1 MMSVYVIRFQE
12 FSKLRPWKFT
22 KVTDVDSLNQL
33 VADEVTSALKRASI
47 EGRRLM
53 VICPVG
59 PLNYSYWADLMNREQ
74 TNGAHLVTVNMDEYV
89 DESGRLVIESHPLSF
104 RRFMKETFF
113 DRLRGG
119 ARVPEENIHF
129 PSPKS
134 PELTTQLIEVHG
146 GADLCYGGMGL
157 TGHFAFNDP
166 PRPDEPCDDDQV
178 RNSRTRVVQIGP
190 ETQAQMCM
198 GGTGGNWEV
207 LPKQAITLGMYE
219 LLMSKSIH
227 LTFMRSWHAGVMRR
241 ALFGEVT
248 GRCPGSFIQQHKNVQ
263 VTATELAAALPMI
276 NVAQRVAE

>member
-1 MMSVYVIRFQE
+1 MNVYALKFEE

-22 KVTDVDSLNQL
+22 KVADVDALNQL
-33 VADEVTSALKRASI
+33 VADEVVAALKLAAS

-53 VICPVG
+53 VIGPVG

-74 TNGAHLVTVNMDEYV
+74 TNGAHLITVNMDEFV
-89 DESGRLVIESHPLSF
+89 DESGELVAESHPLSF

-113 DRLRGG
+113 DRLRGDV
-119 ARVPEENIHF
+119 RVPEENIHF

-134 PELTTQLIEVHG
+134 PEVTTRLIEEHG

-166 PRPDEPCDDDQV
+166 PPPDEPCDDNEV
-178 RNSRTRVVQIGP
+178 RNWRTRVLRLGP
-190 ETQAQMCM
+190 ESRTQMCM
-198 GGTGGNWEV
+198 GGTDGNWEV
-207 LPKQAITLGMYE
+207 IPKHAVTLGMYE

-227 LTFMRSWHAGVMRR
+227 LAFLRSWHAGVMRR

-248 GRCPGSFIQQHKNVQ
+248 GRCPGSFIQQHKNVR
-263 VTATELAAALPMI
+263 VTATELAAAVPRI
-276 NVAQRVAE
+276 HVALRVA